1 MGKYGFSNE
10 DPYFLFPYVY
20 YTVLI
25 FNSIKIHQ
33 LSQKVNGQGSTIQA
47 VDLFV
52 KHFESMNKCLYLH
65 S

>member
-1 MGKYGFSNE
+1 MGEYGFPNE

-33 LSQKVNGQGSTIQA
+33 LPQKVNGQGSAIQEN
-47 VDLFV
+47 LYV
-52 KHFESMNKCLYLH
+52 KITV
-65 S
+65 